1 MDSSSQAQA
10 AGHIDAHAQSI
21 DDLHQRL
28 AAIPGASKAQLQTAV
43 DTYKAAHQQFR
54 DDALECMN

>member
-1 MDSSSQAQA
+1 MDSSSHTQA
-10 AGHIDAHAQSI
+10 AGHIDAHAHSI
-21 DDLHQRL
+21 DDLHQQL
-28 AAIPGASKAQLQTAV
+28 AGLPGASKAQLQAAV